1 MTSPNIRYFEKIA
14 FNYMVLVAVGAGFTL
29 AHAYLGMWTWFCV
42 GLGITVGSMY
52 VAITVA
58 MEIDDKKEIT
68 KAIEQA
74 RQEKV
79 KQYYKK
85 EVK

>member
-1 MTSPNIRYFEKIA
+1 MTSPMIRYFEKIA
-14 FNYMVLVAVGAGFTL
+14 FNYMILVAVGAAFTF
-29 AHAYLGMWTWFCV
+29 AHAYLGMWSWFCV

-52 VAITVA
+52 VAITAA
-58 MEIDDKKEIT
+58 MEVDAQKEIT
-68 KAIEQA
+68 QAIEEA

-85 EVK
+85 DK